1 MKKLLSILM
10 AACMILT
17 AVVLVPV
24 CAGAVDGNALPTPGT
39 VVDYFLVG
47 DFCGWDP
54 NSENIMTINTESF
67 DTQEE
72 YMITG
77 VALEAGSGIKVFSSN
92 DEWFKP
98 GTDNNLIVPAD
109 GYYDVY
115 FRPAGY
121 DEWTYYYITLTKVS
135 DLLPATPD
143 EATPGEAT
151 PDEATPDEA
160 TPDEATPG
168 EATPD
173 EPATLILG
181 DVDRSGKVNVFDA
194 SYILKGT
201 TGTNGYPDYSK
212 LTRGDLEVLLADVDR
227 SGTVNVFDAA
237 LVLRFTT
244 GDSAAIALGIGA
256 PFSV

>member
-24 CAGAVDGNALPTPGT
+24 CAGAVGQSTPDET
-39 VVDYFLVG
+39 VVYFLVG
-47 DFCGWDP
+47 DFCEWDP
-54 NSENIMTINTESF
+54 NADYTMTFNEQSF
-67 DTQEE
+67 DSQEE

-92 DEWFKP
+92 EEWFKP
-98 GTDNNLIVPAD
+98 GTDNNFIVGES

-121 DEWTYYYITLTKVS
+121 GEWEYFYISVQKVS
-135 DLLPATPD
+135 DLLPESTPG

-151 PDEATPDEA
+151 PDD
-160 TPDEATPG
+160 ATPG

-173 EPATLILG
+173 EPATFILG

-237 LVLRFTT
+237 LVLRYTT
-244 GDSAAIALGIGA
+244 GDAAAIALGIGN
-256 PFSV
+256 PFNV